1 VSIHSSLPRRSIL
14 KGVAAAV
21 SAMAFPM
28 FAKAQGAPVIP
39 RKIAV
44 YTDSF
49 GDGGNAFGSPV
60 FQSQFS
66 TWESYGNASN
76 QFNMARRISAAI
88 PGSSYDPQQYGGST
102 LSGMASGY
110 KYDSTTGTEV
120 QAWGGLTLVE
130 HAIASQADQVVI
142 HLGAAGGQMS
152 TADRTAITAYLFA
165 LMGKALAQNGTRVAL
180 VEAPY
185 PVPEDAGNAGTIAA
199 YPDYVGRRD
208 SVNSGIDAA
217 VAEIN
222 AHYPG
227 FATRV
232 RYWSNGAVAMNPG
245 TTHEGLHPTLATHS
259 SIAAAVAAEV
269 RAFRGW

>member
-1 VSIHSSLPRRSIL
+1 MALPM
-14 KGVAAAV
+14 VAR
-21 SAMAFPM
+21 
-28 FAKAQGAPVIP
+28 AQGAPVIA

-49 GDGGNAFGSPV
+49 GDGGNPLGRPKRTVSGGFG
-60 FQSQFS
+60 FNSQYS

-76 QFNMARRISAAI
+76 QFNMARRISAAV
-88 PGSSYDPQQYGGST
+88 PGSSYDAQQFGGST
-102 LSGMASGY
+102 LVGMTDGY
-110 KYDSTTGTEV
+110 RPDLNTNALV
-120 QAWGGLTLVE
+120 PAFGGLTLVQ
-130 HAIASQADQVVI
+130 HAIAIQADQVVI
-142 HLGAAGGQMS
+142 HLGGNDALS
-152 TADRTAITAYLFA
+152 PADRTAVSAYWFSQLI
-165 LMGKALAQNGTRVAL
+165 GKPLAQNGTRLAI

-185 PVPEDAGNAGTIAA
+185 PVPEDTFGPTDPTTGA
-199 YPDYVGRRD
+199 YADFVGRRD
-208 SVNSGIDAA
+208 SLNSGIDAA

-245 TTHEGLHPTLATHS
+245 TTHEGLHPTLVTHMA
-259 SIAAAVAAEV
+259 IASAVAAQV